1 MHIYIHTYINIQTDT
16 ERDREVK
23 IKYIYFLIQILTGL
37 PIVKITFQFE
47 NWNSLFN
54 EL

>member
-1 MHIYIHTYINIQTDT
+1 MNVFVSITTCGI
-16 ERDREVK
+16 EVK
-23 IKYIYFLIQILTGL
+23 TIKYIYFLIQILTGL

-47 NWNSLFN
+47 NWNSLFK